1 MESTEL
7 TQEII
12 DPIQVNPIARWD
24 IYYRLLDLAIPC
36 SCEMG
41 QPLRV
46 HIHNAHAA
54 IQLWSVVKQATASR
68 DEQIEWLNS
77 CWGV

>member
-1 MESTEL
+1 METNPSIQEL
-7 TQEII
+7 M
-12 DPIQVNPIARWD
+12 DPVQVNPISRWE

-36 SCEMG
+36 SCQTG

-46 HIHNAHAA
+46 HIHNAQAA

-68 DEQIEWLNS
+68 DEQVDWLNS
-77 CWGV
+77 CWGA